1 MIVLRNGNL
10 PTINLYVYKAFVR
23 EGKKIMNYTEK
34 YNMWLESPLIDDETK
49 QELSA
54 LKGNEKEIE
63 DRFYKD
69 LEFGTGGLRGLIGA
83 GSNRMNKYTVAKAT
97 QGLANYI
104 KKAGIEAVS
113 NGVVIAYDSR
123 RKSPDF
129 ALDAA
134 LVLCANGIKTYIYTE
149 LQPTPVLSFSVRE
162 LGAAA
167 GIVVTA
173 SHNPPE
179 YNGYKVYWSDGGQ
192 VPPHL
197 DNEIIREVNNVA
209 NFEAIHTM
217 SVQHAKD
224 KHLLHYIGEEVLSK
238 YVDRVKGLCINKELV
253 EKEGKDLKVIYTPI
267 HGSGNKP
274 VRRVLKE
281 LGFEQVSVVPEQE
294 MPDQNFSTVAYPN
307 PEEKEVFTLAIELAK
322 SKGADLIIGTD
333 PDCDRVG
340 VVVKNKAGEY
350 VTLTGNQTGA
360 LLVHYC
366 LSALKSLGRL
376 PVNGCIIKTIVTSE
390 MGRKIAQS
398 FGAETIDTLTGF
410 KFIGEKIKEFEET
423 GSHTFILGYEESY
436 GYLAGN
442 FVRDKDAVIAS
453 MLICEM
459 AAYYQSKGMSLNEG
473 LISLWGKYGYFKESL
488 KSIQMA
494 GKEGMEKIQALMD
507 GLRSSKP
514 EEIGGIPVVTLEDY
528 LESKTVD
535 VRTREES
542 KIKLPVSNVLK
553 YKLEDGS
560 WFCVRPSGTEPKVK
574 LYFSVIG
581 SSPEDAETKN
591 NSLMSAVST
600 LLGQ

>member
-1 MIVLRNGNL
+1 
-10 PTINLYVYKAFVR
+10 
-23 EGKKIMNYTEK
+23 MNYMEK
-34 YNMWLESPLIDDETK
+34 YDMWLENPLIDDETK
-49 QELSA
+49 QELLA
-54 LKGNEKEIE
+54 LKGNDKEIE

-69 LEFGTGGLRGLIGA
+69 LEFGTGGLRGVIGA

-104 KKAGIEAVS
+104 KKAGDKAVAG
-113 NGVVIAYDSR
+113 GVAIAYDSR

-134 LVLCANGIKTYIYTE
+134 LVLCANGIKTYLYSE
-149 LQPTPVLSFSVRE
+149 LQPTPVLSYTVRE
-162 LGAAA
+162 LGATA

-197 DNEIIREVNNVA
+197 DSEIIREVNQVES
-209 NFEAIHTM
+209 FEDIRTM

-224 KHLLHYIGEEVLSK
+224 KRLLHYIGEDILSK
-238 YVDRVKGLCINKELV
+238 YIDRVKGLCINKDLV

-267 HGSGNKP
+267 HGSGNIP

-281 LGFEQVSVVPEQE
+281 LGFEQVTVVPEQE
-294 MPDQNFSTVAYPN
+294 MPDPDFSTVAYPN
-307 PEEKEVFTLAIELAK
+307 PEEKEVFTLAIDLAE

-340 VVVKNKAGEY
+340 VVVRNKQGDY

-366 LSALKSLGRL
+366 LSALKSLGKL
-376 PVNGCIIKTIVTSE
+376 PENSCIIKTIVTSE
-390 MGRKIAQS
+390 MGRKIADS

-436 GYLAGN
+436 GYLSGN

-459 AAYYQSKGMSLNEG
+459 AAYYQSKGMSLYEG
-473 LISLWGKYGYFKESL
+473 LAALWEQYGYYKESL

-494 GKEGMEKIQALMD
+494 GKEGMEKIQSLMSE
-507 GLRSSKP
+507 LRGSKP
-514 EEIGGIPVVTLEDY
+514 KEISGIPVVSIEDY
-528 LESKTVD
+528 LESKAVD
-535 VRTREES
+535 VRTGEES
-542 KIKLPVSNVLK
+542 KIELPVSNVLK

-560 WFCVRPSGTEPKVK
+560 WFCVRPSGTEPKIK

-581 SSPEDAETKN
+581 SSLEDADAKN
-591 NSLMSAVST
+591 LSLMNAVST